1 MIQSVQHKPGCGVV
15 VRMDDGKVWAFD
27 AKKYLFKTRINGQWM
42 LFIPTEKQRALIFV
56 QWEKAERAH
65 RAATETPEQRAA
77 RIKLEVQ
84 AEMDRTNRRN
94 AYRIMNHDQQWRSE
108 ERNA

>member
-1 MIQSVQHKPGCGVV
+1 MDAVYSHRKTAAPGFFTV
-15 VRMDDGKVWAFD
+15 GKGGACSS
-27 AKKYLFKTRINGQWM
+27 RS
-42 LFIPTEKQRALIFV
+42 
-56 QWEKAERAH
+56 H
-65 RAATETPEQRAA
+65 RNPEQRAA